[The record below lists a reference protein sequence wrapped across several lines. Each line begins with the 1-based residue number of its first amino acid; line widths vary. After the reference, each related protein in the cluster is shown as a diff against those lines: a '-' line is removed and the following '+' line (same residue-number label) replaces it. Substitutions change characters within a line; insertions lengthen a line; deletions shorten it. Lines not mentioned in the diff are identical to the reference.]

1 MDANHKHYGAIW
13 RNPKIVAE
21 SYTLNEKFPS
31 TESLKETM
39 ERVIPYWDNS
49 IVPNIQRGQRILIVA
64 HGTVLRS
71 LIKYLEGKRSI
82 FVFPILASYIVIVSL
97 TGISDYDICSINIP
111 SGIPFV
117 YEFDDNMRVVC
128 SRKFL
133 GDKKRL
139 EEGIA
144 RAASI
149 GSR

>member
-1 MDANHKHYGAIW
+1 MAYSRASS
-13 RNPKIVAE
+13 V
-21 SYTLNEKFPS
+21 KFPS

-39 ERVIPYWDNS
+39 GRVIPYWDNS
-49 IVPNIQRGQRILIVA
+49 IVPNIKRGQRILIVA

-71 LIKYLEGKRSI
+71 LIKYLDGKYY
-82 FVFPILASYIVIVSL
+82 FLFSYDKYYTHNTQHCSTFFLKLGVS
-97 TGISDYDICSINIP
+97 DNDICSINIP

-117 YEFDDNMRVVC
+117 YEFDDDMNVVS

-133 GDKKRL
+133 GDKKRI

-149 GSR
+149 GSH

>member
-1 MDANHKHYGAIW
+1 MK
-13 RNPKIVAE
+13 
-21 SYTLNEKFPS
+21 
-31 TESLKETM
+31 
-39 ERVIPYWDNS
+39 
-49 IVPNIQRGQRILIVA
+49 
-64 HGTVLRS
+64 
-71 LIKYLEGKRSI
+71 
-82 FVFPILASYIVIVSL
+82 

-117 YEFDDNMRVVC
+117 YEFDDDMKLMS